1 MNSFLLLILTSI
13 ITGVCIPLVG
23 IFMAKIGIIEPFS
36 ISIMKFKIAMR
47 PWRVF
52 SPTIVKYSSVYLD
65 NDITIMASSGS
76 STSEPATMTSSIFSF
91 PAIHRPQAHQL
102 LGFIASVT
110 ASPITITEKAT

>member
-23 IFMAKIGIIEPFS
+23 IFMAKVGIIEPFS

-52 SPTIVKYSSVYLD
+52 SPTIVAYSSVYLD
-65 NDITIMASSGS
+65 NDITIMPSRGS
-76 STSEPATMTSSIFSF
+76 LTSELVTMTLAIFSF
-91 PAIHRPQAHQL
+91 PTIHKPQAHQL
-102 LGFIASVT
+102 RGFIASVT
-110 ASPITITEKAT
+110 ASPNTITEKAA